1 MKLSLILLAVITL
14 LISGC
19 SKSKEAM
26 NQSVNI
32 NEKPKYQIPAKI
44 EPPKV
49 QAKGSLFSG
58 QTNSLF
64 SDRKALQLGDI
75 IYITVK
81 EGPAKVETKS
91 ERTTSLNDEARTQA
105 GGSINNVPTTSAPIL
120 GSILERSTS
129 LLNDLLG
136 MGFTLP
142 SRSSSFKA
150 TSESTIED
158 EFEYDISAVITNQY
172 QNGNYLVEGLKYVVI
187 NGQKHT
193 LKISGVM
200 NPQELTGNTIESNK
214 LANLKV
220 VYFKDGDEQ
229 EYMEK
234 PWGTRLLETISPF

>member
-1 MKLSLILLAVITL
+1 MKLSLLLITMITL
-14 LISGC
+14 FISGC

-26 NQSVNI
+26 NQSVKI
-32 NEKPKYQIPAKI
+32 KEKPKYQIPAKI
-44 EPPKV
+44 DPPKPK
-49 QAKGSLFSG
+49 AKGSLFSG
-58 QTNSLF
+58 QTSSLF

-81 EGPAKVETKS
+81 EGPTTVETKS
-91 ERTTSLNDEARTQA
+91 EKTTSLSDAARTQE
-105 GGSINNVPTTSAPIL
+105 GGSLNNIPQNKTNILGGVANAINNV
-120 GSILERSTS
+120 
-129 LLNDLLG
+129 LG
-136 MGFTLP
+136 MGFSLP
-142 SRSSSFKA
+142 SRSGSFKA
-150 TSESTIED
+150 TAESSIED
-158 EFEYDISAVITNQY
+158 EFEYDISAVITEYY

-200 NPQELTGNTIESNK
+200 NPQELTGNTITSNK

-220 VYFKDGDEQ
+220 VYFKDGDEA